1 MSCPASAGPG
11 VFTRHTDC
19 TCSRHTEALRHRG
32 RVSSCHRAPLYE
44 TRRRG
49 ALSFSWCLLGT
60 VSSERDDALRIERR
74 CASIG
79 PKQNRRECIG
89 LPGWSEAEAE
99 VLGSSRF
106 CEATLGP
113 SLPSRRNAHVRT
125 SNTECTCLQ
134 THPPS
139 PRLRRGRLRHPTEVW
154 LLLDNDRHVR
164 SAEALRRGAF
174 SLSSQ
179 RRMRRVCGYG
189 AACNR
194 NRSRSAPA
202 STNITITGTI
212 AGRAAMPMPT
222 RGTNAAIPVQTTSMT
237 TAKLTS

>member
-44 TRRRG
+44 TRRRSD
-49 ALSFSWCLLGT
+49 ARFSLSH
-60 VSSERDDALRIERR
+60 V
-74 CASIG
+74 
-79 PKQNRRECIG
+79 G
-89 LPGWSEAEAE
+89 LPGRGAVGACRHSAQPESERSDS
-99 VLGSSRF
+99 SSR
-106 CEATLGP
+106 
-113 SLPSRRNAHVRT
+113 
-125 SNTECTCLQ
+125 
-134 THPPS
+134 
-139 PRLRRGRLRHPTEVW
+139 
-154 LLLDNDRHVR
+154 VR
-164 SAEALRRGAF
+164 SARSVPYRASNGGACRDGCRWNQPLLAAGAEGYERRELSRHAESASRTGRATCDV
-174 SLSSQ
+174 SSQ
-179 RRMRRVCGYG
+179 RGMRRVCSYDG
-189 AACNR
+189 AGNR